1 MAIKVSTGMA
11 NRIADRAAYRSVVTN
26 GRVQIYSGIQPT
38 NADSASSGTLLC
50 TITNA
55 SGAFTAETL
64 PVWTIT
70 LSGASGSLDSVKIG
84 GIELLPAAVPFTTD
98 LSTTAALVASTIT
111 GAFTLVDYIATSAAE
126 VIYITGPIGSGASL
140 NSAVCVATATTLGA
154 VVSNSGAPTTAGV
167 NAVNGVTFTYPASG
181 GLFGRSGTWSG
192 LGVATGT
199 AGWFRFLCDGADAGT
214 GASTT
219 YARIDGSITL
229 TGGSGDATIDNTGV
243 TAGQVVS
250 ITAFNMGINQG

>member
-38 NADSASSGTLLC
+38 NADTASSGTLLC
-50 TITNA
+50 TVTNA

-64 PVWTIT
+64 PVWTLT

-84 GIELLPAAVPFTTD
+84 GIELLPAAVSFTTD
-98 LSTTAALVASTIT
+98 LSTTAALVAAAIT
-111 GAFTLVDYIATSAAE
+111 GAFTLVDYTATSNAA
-126 VIYITGPIGSGASL
+126 VVYITGPVGSGANL
-140 NSAVCVATATTLGA
+140 NSATCVATATTLGA
-154 VVSNSGAPTTAGV
+154 TVSSAGAPTTSGV
-167 NAVNGVTFTYPASG
+167 NAVNGVTFTYPATG

-192 LGVATGT
+192 LGVASGT
-199 AGWFRFLCDGADAGT
+199 AGWFRFLCDGADTGT
-214 GASTT
+214 SASTT
-219 YARIDGSITL
+219 FARIDGSITV
-229 TGGSGDATIDNTGV
+229 TGGAGDATIDNTGV

-250 ITAFNMGINQG
+250 VTSFNMGISRG